1 MSDSASDRRERV
13 RLPASATHD
22 SRSPVSHA
30 SPPFHFSLEITHS
43 VFSRPL
49 NNYPFVSDGNV
60 QKVTDRSMKV

>member
-1 MSDSASDRRERV
+1 MRDSASDRRERV

-22 SRSPVSHA
+22 SRSLVSHA

-49 NNYPFVSDGNV
+49 NNYPFVSGGNV
-60 QKVTDRSMKV
+60 Q